1 MFGASRES
9 IRPGFFSHH
18 GVWAPGVRLFRKL
31 AFRSKAVLIS
41 VLFLI
46 PIAVLSTVYLRQV
59 AGSLLLS
66 EREETGIAYAKEVLL
81 LVPLLEKQR
90 SLAIQHAA
98 GETGGDDL
106 NAVADAIAARTV
118 RIDDLEQAHSASLHT
133 AEAHDVLNANIEKAA
148 QKTSTNPLAG
158 YKRHTQALEAA
169 FVLLGKVIDGSGLA
183 LEPDIV
189 PRNLIQVGLT
199 QLPKVSDSAL
209 ALGDLAIAAARGG
222 NRQMVVS
229 MMAPQRAIGLYLD
242 AQVRQALDDVAA
254 ARPELAGLLAY
265 AATQESLGVLHEI
278 TDSVGDDGW
287 KGDEQALLTA
297 RQAMSDRSVKL
308 QADILTEL
316 ERLIHD
322 RASAAQ
328 MERALILSLLTIS
341 LLLAAYMFIAF
352 SRVMQGGLG
361 EVRRHLK
368 AMTAGDLTTMPRPWG
383 RDEAADLMVML
394 SDMQDALRGIVRQV
408 RQSSEGIVAGSLQIA
423 GGATELSSH
432 SEETAA
438 SLQRTAASMD
448 QIGATVRQT
457 ADRAGEA
464 TDIGRLNADAAERGG
479 KVIEQVITTMQD
491 IHSSSSK
498 IGEIIGVID
507 GIAFQTNILALNA
520 AVEAARAGESG
531 RGFAVVAAEVRALA
545 QRSATAAREIK
556 ALVGSSVD
564 KVTAGTGVVQRAGGV
579 IGEIVDASRRVNAL
593 LATIAESTR
602 EQAQGVTD
610 VGSAVIE
617 VDRVTQR
624 NTALVQETAAAAD
637 ALHGQAHV
645 LAERVARFNL
655 PDE

>member
-1 MFGASRES
+1 
-9 IRPGFFSHH
+9 
-18 GVWAPGVRLFRKL
+18 
-31 AFRSKAVLIS
+31 
-41 VLFLI
+41 
-46 PIAVLSTVYLRQV
+46 
-59 AGSLLLS
+59 
-66 EREETGIAYAKEVLL
+66 
-81 LVPLLEKQR
+81 
-90 SLAIQHAA
+90 
-98 GETGGDDL
+98 
-106 NAVADAIAARTV
+106 
-118 RIDDLEQAHSASLHT
+118 
-133 AEAHDVLNANIEKAA
+133 
-148 QKTSTNPLAG
+148 
-158 YKRHTQALEAA
+158 
-169 FVLLGKVIDGSGLA
+169 
-183 LEPDIV
+183 
-189 PRNLIQVGLT
+189 
-199 QLPKVSDSAL
+199 
-209 ALGDLAIAAARGG
+209 
-222 NRQMVVS
+222 
-229 MMAPQRAIGLYLD
+229 
-242 AQVRQALDDVAA
+242 
-254 ARPELAGLLAY
+254 
-265 AATQESLGVLHEI
+265 
-278 TDSVGDDGW
+278 
-287 KGDEQALLTA
+287 
-297 RQAMSDRSVKL
+297 MSDRSVKL

-322 RASAAQ
+322 RAGAAQ

-383 RDEAADLMVML
+383 RDEAADLMVTL